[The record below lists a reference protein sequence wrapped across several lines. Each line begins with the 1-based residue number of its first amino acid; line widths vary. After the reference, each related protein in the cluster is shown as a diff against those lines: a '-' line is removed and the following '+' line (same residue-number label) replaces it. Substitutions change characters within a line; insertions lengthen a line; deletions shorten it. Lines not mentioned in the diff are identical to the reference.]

1 MLRARL
7 SVASGFVALSLAAG
21 GCHDQPADT
30 ASESALNANPKTTD
44 FVIEADNSIRMQ
56 PGGLVVRGGDIGAR
70 GASGPYLSGGAA
82 IDVFGGTWI
91 QSSHNLLAS
100 SVRLERGAVVGGIQ
114 TSDLTGA
121 AGAWHGRVGPFIPI
135 PALPAAAT
143 PAPGTAPI
151 SVGPGATATPAP
163 GPYGSVSVGGGGK
176 LRLAAGSYDFA
187 DLTLGNGA
195 RVEAQGAV
203 TVHVAGR
210 LAAKNNV
217 YIGGA
222 AGAGLTAK
230 GLRLEISGKNG
241 NDGSLGANPKAAAF
255 GHDARVTALVLVP
268 NGTLVMGDD
277 SEAMGAF
284 FGRDVDVGGSGSHVT
299 FQDGFPT
306 AVTPPTCAA
315 ASCDDGNP
323 CTVDSCDASGACVH
337 APAAVG
343 TSCSDGNACNGAE
356 SCDGAGSCRAGAPV
370 TCMALDQCHGVGVC
384 DPSSGACSNPALAD
398 GTACDDGNACTIGD
412 TCQAGACAAGAPLL
426 CRAADQCHAAGV
438 CDPASG
444 LCSNPA
450 LADGASCND
459 GNACTQS
466 DSCQAG
472 VCTGANPVVCGA
484 ADQCHLAGTC
494 DPSSG
499 ACSNPAKADGA
510 SCDDGNMCTA
520 GDMCMAGACVPGA
533 ASCDS
538 IAVAEKVNGGSAIPQ
553 LANTLTADRTLAV
566 PGDAVTFTS
575 NVTNIGTTLDVAGEI
590 DLTNKGSS
598 TFTVAGYQQT
608 VEYLSVATHGWVPV
622 AKIAID
628 ATGAVVPDPMMF
640 AFTWAFVS
648 PISEPG
654 VTYSANPVVGTTITA
669 GAMAAW
675 GFRFFPILPADVV
688 STIFDPTK
696 ASAVRIAMRFDTT
709 SGPIPA
715 PGTADLSSIVTGVT
729 GRIESPAVTAS
740 YSGGA
745 SGALTPAAPGPILPG
760 ATLAFT
766 GVVPAT
772 LIDPKGATETDAAYI
787 NRIWFDTFF
796 SYFVTALASGHAVG
810 TDPPSQSAGLN
821 VATGIPVITISS
833 GAPTLGGGGLTST
846 YAVSLSNS
854 MGNADAGPF
863 TLTDAVD
870 GVTVPTIVSSPA
882 TIPAL
887 GSGSAS
893 VMIATP
899 MGPYTNTL
907 SVTWQDRNGNVYG
920 PVSYSE

>member
-1 MLRARL
+1 
-7 SVASGFVALSLAAG
+7 
-21 GCHDQPADT
+21 
-30 ASESALNANPKTTD
+30 
-44 FVIEADNSIRMQ
+44 
-56 PGGLVVRGGDIGAR
+56 
-70 GASGPYLSGGAA
+70 
-82 IDVFGGTWI
+82 VFGGVWI
-91 QSSHNLLAS
+91 QSSHNLLGG
-100 SVRLERGAVVGGIQ
+100 SVRLEWGSVVGGIQ
-114 TSDLTGA
+114 TNDLLTGNR
-121 AGAWHGRVGPFIPI
+121 GWHGRVGPFIPI
-135 PALPAAAT
+135 PALPVAAV

-151 SVGPGATATPAP
+151 SVANGATATPAP
-163 GPYGSVSVGGGGK
+163 GPYGSVSVGNNGK

-187 DLTLGNGA
+187 DLSLGNNA
-195 RVEAQGAV
+195 HLEAQGAV
-203 TVHVAGR
+203 TIHVAGR
-210 LAAKNNV
+210 LSAKNGV
-217 YIGGA
+217 TIGGA

-230 GLRLEISGKNG
+230 GVRLEVSGKNG
-241 NDGSLGANPKAAAF
+241 DDGSLGASPKAASF
-255 GHDARVTALVLVP
+255 GRDTRLTALVLVP

-277 SEAMGAF
+277 SDATGAF
-284 FGRDVDVGGSGSHVT
+284 LARDVDVGGSGSRVT

-306 AVTPPTCAA
+306 STTPPTCAA
-315 ASCDDGNP
+315 ASCDDHNP

-337 APAAVG
+337 APAVVG
-343 TSCSDGNACNGAE
+343 TPCSDGDLCNGAE
-356 SCDGAGSCRAGAPV
+356 SCDGAGSCRAGTPV
-370 TCMALDQCHGVGVC
+370 TCGAPDQCHTAGVC
-384 DPSSGACSNPALAD
+384 DPSTGLCSNPNKTD
-398 GTACDDGNACTIGD
+398 GTTCDDGNACTLDD
-412 TCQAGACAAGAPLL
+412 TCQAGVCKGGAPLN
-426 CRAADQCHAAGV
+426 CMAADQCHAAGV
-438 CDPASG
+438 CDPSTG

-450 LADGASCND
+450 KADGASCND

-484 ADQCHLAGTC
+484 GDQCHLAGTC

-510 SCDDGNMCTA
+510 SCDDGNSCTA
-520 GDMCMAGACVPGA
+520 GDMCMAGACVPGT

-553 LANTLTADRTLAV
+553 LANALSADRTLAV
-566 PGDAVTFTS
+566 PGDPVMFTS
-575 NVTNIGTTLDVAGEI
+575 LVTNIGTTLDVSGEI

-622 AKIAID
+622 AKIAVD
-628 ATGAVVPDPMMF
+628 GTGAVVPDPTVF
-640 AFTWAFVS
+640 AFSWAFVS

-654 VTYSANPVVGTTITA
+654 VAYSANPIVGTTISA

-675 GFRFFPILPADVV
+675 GFRFFPVLPGDVV
-688 STIFDPTK
+688 STIFDPSK
-696 ASAVRIAMRFDTT
+696 ASAVRIAIRFDTT
-709 SGPIPA
+709 SGPLPA
-715 PGTADLSSIVTGVT
+715 PGTGDLSSIVSGVT
-729 GRIESPAVTAS
+729 GRIESPAVTLN

-745 SGALTPAAPGPILPG
+745 SGALTPAAPGPIAPG
-760 ATLAFT
+760 ATVAFT

-796 SYFVTALASGHAVG
+796 SYFVSSVASGHAVG
-810 TDPPSQSAGLN
+810 TDPPSQGASLSI
-821 VATGIPVITISS
+821 VTGIPVITISS
-833 GAPTLGGGGLTST
+833 GTPTLGNGGLTST

-863 TLTDAVD
+863 SLDDAVN
-870 GVTVPTIVSSPA
+870 GVSVPTIISAPPG
-882 TIPAL
+882 IPA
-887 GSGSAS
+887 GGAGSAS

-899 MGPYTNTL
+899 MGSYTNTL